1 MSSVTHIEDHETQD
15 VYLKSF
21 LKPFSRWLEDPKVTE
36 IMVNAPGEIWIER
49 DGCEKFECVKEA
61 GINNALLQRLATQI
75 ARVSHQAINREQ
87 PLLSA
92 MLPGGERIQMAGPPA
107 AGDNWALAIRR
118 HVISDLRIEDFAGA
132 DGFDNVSIKRSAAPS
147 DTDRRLST
155 LLEQRNIEQFLKDAV
170 RSRKSILISGGTSAG
185 KTSLLNALLSE
196 IGDDERIITVE
207 DTAEVK
213 LRQPN
218 HLGLIAV
225 KGEMGEAR
233 INMTDLLEA
242 ALRMRPDR
250 LILGEIRGVEAATYL
265 RAINTG
271 HPGSITTLHAD
282 SPRGAL
288 DQLSLMAMQAG
299 LPLSRNE
306 TINYI
311 LSIVDIIVQVSRS
324 AGQRTIEQIF
334 FAPLE
339 KPKSSTIF
347 NDN

>member
-1 MSSVTHIEDHETQD
+1 MSSVAHIEDHEAQD

-21 LKPFSRWLEDPKVTE
+21 LKPFSRWLDDRKITE
-36 IMVNAPGEIWIER
+36 IIVNGPGEIWIER
-49 DGCEKFECVKEA
+49 DGAAKFERIDDA
-61 GINNALLQRLATQI
+61 AINNALLQRLATQI

-92 MLPGGERIQMAGPPA
+92 MLPTGERIQMAGPPA

-118 HVISDLRIEDFAGA
+118 HVVSDLRIEDFAGA
-132 DGFDNVSIKRSAAPS
+132 GGFHDVRIKNSNEPDDA
-147 DTDRRLST
+147 DRNLAT
-155 LLEQRNIEQFLKDAV
+155 LLQSKNIEKFLREAV
-170 RSRKSILISGGTSAG
+170 RLRKSILISGGTSTG

-196 IGDDERIITVE
+196 IDDDERLITVE
-207 DTAEVK
+207 DTSEVK

-218 HLGLIAV
+218 HLSLIAV

-233 INMTDLLEA
+233 INITDLLEA

-250 LILGEIRGVEAATYL
+250 LILGEIRGIEAAAYL

-271 HPGSITTLHAD
+271 HPGSITTVHAD
-282 SPRGAL
+282 SPQGAL
-288 DQLSLMAMQAG
+288 DQLSLMVMQAG
-299 LPLSRNE
+299 LPLSRTE

-311 LSIVDIIVQVSRS
+311 LSIVDIIVQVSRVN
-324 AGQRTIEQIF
+324 GRRVIEQIY

-339 KPKSSTIF
+339 NSP
-347 NDN
+347 